1 MVQYSGDIRIFV
13 NEQFLKWI
21 VCEFMIRLKGKTSYE

>member
-13 NEQFLKWI
+13 NEQFLI
-21 VCEFMIRLKGKTSYE
+21 MDCVLICDYDYNG